1 MSRRSI
7 VYIDGFNFYYGAL
20 RGTRHKWLNPDL
32 VFRRLRPDDDLR
44 AIYYFTALVSGP
56 KRPRQ
61 ESYLRALSTLPT
73 VHIVLGK
80 FKIKEIRCR
89 VAACT
94 YPGSRF
100 FDAPEEKRTDV
111 NIALQ
116 MLDDVHHNRTDQIVL
131 VSGDSDL
138 VPALEMVKAE
148 SPHTQVIV
156 YVPSRHPVR
165 GAATE
170 LRTAADRDRTFPLRL
185 LEVCQFPADVPDG
198 RGGVIRKPANW

>member
-1 MSRRSI
+1 MSGRSI

-20 RGTRHKWLNPDL
+20 RGTRHKWLNL
-32 VFRRLRPDDDLR
+32 ESVFRRLRPDDDLQ
-44 AIYYFTALVSGP
+44 AVYYFTALVNGP
-56 KRPRQ
+56 KRSRQ
-61 ESYLRALSTLPT
+61 ECYLRALSTLST
-73 VHIVLGK
+73 VRIILGK
-80 FKIKEIRCR
+80 FKIKVIRCR
-89 VAACT
+89 VAGCA

-116 MLDDVHHNRTDQIVL
+116 MLDDVHHARADRMIL

-138 VPALEMVKAE
+138 VPALEMVKAQ
-148 SPHTQVIV
+148 SPQTQVIV

-170 LRTAADRDRTFPLRL
+170 LRAAADKDRTFPLRL
-185 LEVCQFPADVPDG
+185 LEICQFPSEVPDG
-198 RGGVIRKPANW
+198 RGGVIRKPAGW